1 MSYVGG
7 DWRCGGFG
15 PVDCLLGSLSEW
27 GPCTTICGV
36 GGKQT
41 STRRR
46 LIREQCG
53 GTCPG
58 AFNLTITRA
67 CPQIRCLNGGSLMN
81 GACICKAGYSGDCC
95 EDVENTKKGKAHSE
109 IWITAFVIYIDFHST
124 KRALW
129 FVDSWSRAPDHIQ
142 MYPDR
147 DTIAQLLPAHG
158 KQQHVCF
165 CHIGLFKGKSNNM
178 KKSTWSIFPRE
189 TSCFFFFSSP
199 DLSKRSG

>member
-95 EDVENTKKGKAHSE
+95 EDDKNTKKGKVHSE
-109 IWITAFVIYIDFHST
+109 
-124 KRALW
+124 L
-129 FVDSWSRAPDHIQ
+129 
-142 MYPDR
+142 
-147 DTIAQLLPAHG
+147 
-158 KQQHVCF
+158 
-165 CHIGLFKGKSNNM
+165 
-178 KKSTWSIFPRE
+178 
-189 TSCFFFFSSP
+189 
-199 DLSKRSG
+199 

>member
-7 DWRCGGFG
+7 DWRCSGFG
-15 PVDCLLGSLSEW
+15 PVDCLLGSWSEW

-95 EDVENTKKGKAHSE
+95 EDDENTKKGKVHSE
-109 IWITAFVIYIDFHST
+109 LWITAFVIYIDFHST

-129 FVDSWSRAPDHIQ
+129 FVDSWSRPPNHHEKNYA
-142 MYPDR
+142 
-147 DTIAQLLPAHG
+147 
-158 KQQHVCF
+158 
-165 CHIGLFKGKSNNM
+165 SN
-178 KKSTWSIFPRE
+178 
-189 TSCFFFFSSP
+189 
-199 DLSKRSG
+199 

>member
-15 PVDCLLGSLSEW
+15 PVDCLLSSWSEW

-95 EDVENTKKGKAHSE
+95 EDDENTKKGKVHSE

-129 FVDSWSRAPDHIQ
+129 FVDSWSRPPNHHEKNYA
-142 MYPDR
+142 
-147 DTIAQLLPAHG
+147 
-158 KQQHVCF
+158 
-165 CHIGLFKGKSNNM
+165 SN
-178 KKSTWSIFPRE
+178 
-189 TSCFFFFSSP
+189 
-199 DLSKRSG
+199 